1 MRPSSRTASSSSS
14 SRVLRAD
21 AARTRG
27 GVSRSS
33 RPDGGV
39 RVAGLALG
47 NLSLLLLA
55 LLLALSALATT
66 ADATSGTYVD
76 VTVSYTSQVA
86 GRFGYQPTQ
95 RSGQSMVRARVRP
108 SFGFW
113 IPTRP
118 AARLVSSRPLLL
130 SSSSLLTLPRHDPR
144 AALVRPQTRVD
155 STASVL
161 FGGLAASGVLNDVWE
176 YNHSTGF
183 WTRLHAGG
191 STPADASAPTVPPPR
206 VGHAAVVLQ
215 GDLWIF
221 GGYDPDAGDMNDLWK
236 FDRSEGTWSQ
246 AAPLGGGASATT
258 WPATRSGASATAS
271 DPTSGTSF
279 VLFGGN
285 LKNDVWSYDVSTGAW
300 SLLMNEVASTSD
312 AAAAFARF
320 SAAAAATL
328 AAVSCAALLVA

>member
-1 MRPSSRTASSSSS
+1 M
-14 SRVLRAD
+14 
-21 AARTRG
+21 
-27 GVSRSS
+27 
-33 RPDGGV
+33 
-39 RVAGLALG
+39 
-47 NLSLLLLA
+47 
-55 LLLALSALATT
+55 
-66 ADATSGTYVD
+66 
-76 VTVSYTSQVA
+76 
-86 GRFGYQPTQ
+86 
-95 RSGQSMVRARVRP
+95 
-108 SFGFW
+108 
-113 IPTRP
+113 
-118 AARLVSSRPLLL
+118 
-130 SSSSLLTLPRHDPR
+130 
-144 AALVRPQTRVD
+144 D